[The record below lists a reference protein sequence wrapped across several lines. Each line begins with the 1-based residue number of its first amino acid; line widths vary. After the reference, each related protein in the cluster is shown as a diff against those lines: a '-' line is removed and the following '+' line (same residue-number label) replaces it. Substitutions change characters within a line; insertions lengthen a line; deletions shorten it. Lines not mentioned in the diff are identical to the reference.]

1 MATRGKG
8 EGSVYKRASDGMWV
22 ASVELPPKDG
32 KRRRKVVVRKT
43 KSDVLRELAKLRKE
57 LERTGDMPTASDTV
71 EKYLTYWLEKV
82 AAKRVRPNV
91 LTSYRSL
98 ANKRI
103 IPVLGRTRLDKL
115 TPAHIVR
122 LHDAITSEGL
132 SSTYALGAHRV
143 LSKALEDALREGRVT
158 TNVAKLTDAPRKAQ
172 AGLSA
177 LTVDEAVRVIGE
189 AVPALQAAPYD
200 PEPVRWATYLLTGF
214 RKGELLGLEWDRVG
228 DEIDLSWQLQSIASI
243 ETAPVDYEYR
253 HLTGKLYLARPKTR
267 AGWRVIPVVEP
278 LKSLL
283 AEHKARSAPNP
294 YGLVFVNSQG
304 RPLNPFNEAHAWAAA
319 RERFGIDRRV
329 RVHDLRHTTVDLL
342 YEAGVP
348 EDLITEIVGHSTRGM
363 SRSYKS
369 RGNHRRLSDAM
380 QSMSE
385 LLAGN

>member
-1 MATRGKG
+1 MRGKG
-8 EGSVYKRASDGMWV
+8 ESAVYRRADGYWC
-22 ASVELPPKDG
+22 AAVELPPRDG
-32 KRRRKVVVRKT
+32 KRRRKVIVRKT
-43 KSDVLRELAKLRKE
+43 KADVLRELGKLRKE
-57 LERTGDMPTASDTV
+57 LERAGDMPTASDTV

-98 ANKRI
+98 VTRRI

-122 LHDAITSEGL
+122 LHDQMRADGL

-172 AGLSA
+172 AALSA
-177 LTVDEAVRVIGE
+177 LTVEEAVRVIGA
-189 AVPALQAAPYD
+189 AVPALQATPYD

-214 RKGELLGLEWDRVG
+214 RRGELLGLELDRVG
-228 DEIDLSWQLQSIASI
+228 DEIDLSWQLQRIRDIS
-243 ETAPVDYEYR
+243 TAPADYEYR
-253 HLTGKLYLARPKTR
+253 PLTGGLYLTRPKSR

-283 AEHKARSAPNP
+283 AEHIARMEPNP

-304 RPLNPFNEAHAWAAA
+304 RPIDPSAESKAWSVAC
-319 RERFGIDRRV
+319 ERYGIDKRV
-329 RVHDLRHTTVDLL
+329 RLHDLRHTTVDVL

-348 EDLITEIVGHSTRGM
+348 EDLIIELVGHSTRSM
-363 SRSYKS
+363 SRAYKS
-369 RGNHRRLSDAM
+369 RGNQRRLTDAM
-380 QSMSE
+380 QSMAE
-385 LLAGN
+385 LLAR